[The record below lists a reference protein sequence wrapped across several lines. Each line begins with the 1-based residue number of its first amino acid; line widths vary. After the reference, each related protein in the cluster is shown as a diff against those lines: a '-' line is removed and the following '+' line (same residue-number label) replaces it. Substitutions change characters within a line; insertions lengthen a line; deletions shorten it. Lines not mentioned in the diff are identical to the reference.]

1 MLEDD
6 LKKRSV
12 ELYNEYEEY
21 ELNLSKYWADPYPND
36 KNVLG
41 KKEVLRKASGFID
54 ILGFKHLLDWVEKK
68 GVI

>member
-41 KKEVLRKASGFID
+41 KKKF
-54 ILGFKHLLDWVEKK
+54 
-68 GVI
+68 